1 MIQLAVSQP
10 RRRSGILARE
20 NTAGEGSMSIGR
32 AVRDL
37 IEARGLRP
45 AEVADRLGGKRDR
58 ATFYRLLSG
67 ETSDPRVSTLL
78 EICGALTTSPSE
90 LLQLAGMLQYQERSL
105 KLIDV
110 EHRQAFGEMQQ
121 LDEDDKRLCLALLRS
136 VIDLRAQRNEA
147 RPRRRA
153 SR

>member
-1 MIQLAVSQP
+1 MA
-10 RRRSGILARE
+10 
-20 NTAGEGSMSIGR
+20 IGT

-45 AEVADRLGGKRDR
+45 AEVADRLGGKRNR

-67 ETSDPRVSTLL
+67 ETNDPRVSTLL
-78 EICGALTTSPSE
+78 EICTSLTTSPSE
-90 LLQLAGMLQYQERSL
+90 LLQLAGLLQYQERSL

-110 EHRQAFGEMQQ
+110 ELRQAFGELQQ
-121 LDEDDKRLCLALLRS
+121 LDEDDKRLCLALLRG
-136 VIDLRAQRNEA
+136 VIDLRAQRSEA

-153 SR
+153 SRLLSKV

>member
-1 MIQLAVSQP
+1 MRRFSRWSRNRAIKVIYSP
-10 RRRSGILARE
+10 RMSGRRDA
-20 NTAGEGSMSIGR
+20 MSIGK

-45 AEVADRLGGKRDR
+45 AEVADRLGGKRNR

-67 ETSDPRVSTLL
+67 ETNDPRVSTLL
-78 EICGALTTSPSE
+78 
-90 LLQLAGMLQYQERSL
+90 QLAGLLQYQERSL

-110 EHRQAFGEMQQ
+110 ELRQAFGEMQQ

-136 VIDLRAQRNEA
+136 VI
-147 RPRRRA
+147 
-153 SR
+153 

>member
-1 MIQLAVSQP
+1 
-10 RRRSGILARE
+10 
-20 NTAGEGSMSIGR
+20 MSIGK

-45 AEVADRLGGKRDR
+45 AEVADRLGGKRNR

-78 EICGALTTSPSE
+78 EICNSLTTSPSE
-90 LLQLAGMLQYQERSL
+90 LLQLAGMLHYQERSL
-105 KLIDV
+105 ELIDV
-110 EHRQAFGEMQQ
+110 ELRQAFGELQA
-121 LDEDDKRLCLALLRS
+121 LSEDDKRVCLAMLRA

-147 RPRRRA
+147 RQRRRA
-153 SR
+153 SRLLQRN

>member
-1 MIQLAVSQP
+1 MA
-10 RRRSGILARE
+10 
-20 NTAGEGSMSIGR
+20 IGK

-45 AEVADRLGGKRDR
+45 AEVADRLGGKRNR

-67 ETSDPRVSTLL
+67 ETNDPRVSTLL
-78 EICGALTTSPSE
+78 EICHSLTTSPSE
-90 LLQLAGMLQYQERSL
+90 LLQLAGLLHFQERSL

-110 EHRQAFGEMQQ
+110 ELRQAFGELQG
-121 LDEDDKRLCLALLRS
+121 LNEDDKRLCLTLLRS
-136 VIDLRAQRNEA
+136 VIDLRAQRDAN

-153 SR
+153 SRLLQQAAAE

>member
-1 MIQLAVSQP
+1 
-10 RRRSGILARE
+10 
-20 NTAGEGSMSIGR
+20 MSIGK

-45 AEVADRLGGKRDR
+45 AEVADRLGGKRNR

-67 ETSDPRVSTLL
+67 ETNDPRVSTLL
-78 EICGALTTSPSE
+78 EICSALTTSPSE
-90 LLQLAGMLQYQERSL
+90 LLQLAGLLQYQERSL

-110 EHRQAFGEMQQ
+110 ELRQAFGEMQQ
-121 LDEDDKRLCLALLRS
+121 LDEEDKRLCLALLRG
-136 VIDLRAQRNEA
+136 VIDLRAQRAET

-153 SR
+153 SRLLQKV

>member
-1 MIQLAVSQP
+1 MA
-10 RRRSGILARE
+10 
-20 NTAGEGSMSIGR
+20 IGT

-45 AEVADRLGGKRDR
+45 AEVADRLGGKRNR

-67 ETSDPRVSTLL
+67 ETNDPRVSTLL
-78 EICGALTTSPSE
+78 EICSALTTSPCE
-90 LLQLAGMLQYQERSL
+90 LLQLAGLLQYQERSL

-110 EHRQAFGEMQQ
+110 ELRQAFGEMQQ
-121 LDEDDKRLCLALLRS
+121 LDEDDKRLCLALLRG
-136 VIDLRAQRNEA
+136 VIDLRAQRSEA

-153 SR
+153 SRLLSKV

>member
-1 MIQLAVSQP
+1 
-10 RRRSGILARE
+10 
-20 NTAGEGSMSIGR
+20 MSIGK

-45 AEVADRLGGKRDR
+45 AEVADRLGGKRNR

-67 ETSDPRVSTLL
+67 ETNDPRVSTLL
-78 EICGALTTSPSE
+78 EICNALTTSPSE
-90 LLQLAGMLQYQERSL
+90 LLQLAGLLQYQERSL

-110 EHRQAFGEMQQ
+110 ELRQAFGEMQQ
-121 LDEDDKRLCLALLRS
+121 LDEEDKRLCLALLRG
-136 VIDLRAQRNEA
+136 VIDLRAQRSDA

-153 SR
+153 SRLLQKVGQS

>member
-1 MIQLAVSQP
+1 MA
-10 RRRSGILARE
+10 
-20 NTAGEGSMSIGR
+20 IGK

-45 AEVADRLGGKRDR
+45 AEVADRLGGKRNR

-67 ETSDPRVSTLL
+67 ETNDPRVSTLL
-78 EICGALTTSPSE
+78 EICHSLTTSPSE
-90 LLQLAGMLQYQERSL
+90 LLQLAGMLHFQERSL

-110 EHRQAFGEMQQ
+110 ELRQAFGELQS
-121 LDEDDKRLCLALLRS
+121 LNEDDKRLCLTLLRS
-136 VIDLRAQRNEA
+136 VIDLRAQRDAN

-153 SR
+153 SRLLQQAAAE

>member
-1 MIQLAVSQP
+1 MA
-10 RRRSGILARE
+10 
-20 NTAGEGSMSIGR
+20 IGK

-45 AEVADRLGGKRDR
+45 AEVADRLGGKRNR

-67 ETSDPRVSTLL
+67 ETNDPRVSTLL

-90 LLQLAGMLQYQERSL
+90 LLQLAGLLQYQERSL

-110 EHRQAFGEMQQ
+110 ELRQAFGEMQQ
-121 LDEDDKRLCLALLRS
+121 LDEEDKRLCLALLRS

-153 SR
+153 SRLLQKV

>member
-1 MIQLAVSQP
+1 
-10 RRRSGILARE
+10 
-20 NTAGEGSMSIGR
+20 MSIGK

-45 AEVADRLGGKRDR
+45 AEVADRLGGKRNR

-67 ETSDPRVSTLL
+67 ETNDPRVSTLL
-78 EICGALTTSPSE
+78 EICSSLTTSPSE
-90 LLQLAGMLQYQERSL
+90 LLQLAGLLTYQERSL

-110 EHRQAFGEMQQ
+110 ELRQAFGEMQQ
-121 LDEDDKRLCLALLRS
+121 LEDEDKRLCLALLRS
-136 VIDLRAQRNEA
+136 VIDLRSQRGEQ

-153 SR
+153 SRLLQKV

>member
-1 MIQLAVSQP
+1 
-10 RRRSGILARE
+10 
-20 NTAGEGSMSIGR
+20 MSIGK

-45 AEVADRLGGKRDR
+45 AEVADRLGGKRNR

-67 ETSDPRVSTLL
+67 ETNDPRVSTLL
-78 EICGALTTSPSE
+78 EICSSLTTSPSE
-90 LLQLAGMLQYQERSL
+90 LLQLAGLLTYQERSL

-110 EHRQAFGEMQQ
+110 ELRQAFGEMQQ
-121 LDEDDKRLCLALLRS
+121 LEDDDKRLCLALLRS
-136 VIDLRAQRNEA
+136 VIDLRAQRAEQ

-153 SR
+153 SRMLQKV

>member
-1 MIQLAVSQP
+1 
-10 RRRSGILARE
+10 
-20 NTAGEGSMSIGR
+20 MSIGK

-45 AEVADRLGGKRDR
+45 AEVADRLGGKRNR

-67 ETSDPRVSTLL
+67 ETNDPRVSTLL
-78 EICGALTTSPSE
+78 EICSSLTTSPSE
-90 LLQLAGMLQYQERSL
+90 LLQLAGLLQYQERSL

-110 EHRQAFGEMQQ
+110 ELRQAFGEMQQ
-121 LDEDDKRLCLALLRS
+121 LDDEDKRLCLALLRS
-136 VIDLRAQRNEA
+136 VIDLRVQRAEA

-153 SR
+153 SS

>member
-1 MIQLAVSQP
+1 
-10 RRRSGILARE
+10 
-20 NTAGEGSMSIGR
+20 MSIGK

-45 AEVADRLGGKRDR
+45 AEVADRLGGKRNR

-67 ETSDPRVSTLL
+67 ETNDPRVSTLL
-78 EICGALTTSPSE
+78 EICSSLTTSPSE
-90 LLQLAGMLQYQERSL
+90 LLQLAGLLTYQERSL

-110 EHRQAFGEMQQ
+110 ELRQAFGEMQQ
-121 LDEDDKRLCLALLRS
+121 LEEEDKRLCLALLRS
-136 VIDLRAQRNEA
+136 VIDLRAQRSEQ

-153 SR
+153 SRLLQKV

>member
-1 MIQLAVSQP
+1 
-10 RRRSGILARE
+10 
-20 NTAGEGSMSIGR
+20 MSIGT

-45 AEVADRLGGKRDR
+45 AEVADRLGGRRNR

-78 EICGALTTSPSE
+78 EICNSLTTSPSE
-90 LLQLAGMLQYQERSL
+90 LLQLAGLLHYQDRSL

-110 EHRQAFGEMQQ
+110 ELRQAFGELQS
-121 LDEDDKRLCLALLRS
+121 LNDDDKRLCLTMLRS
-136 VIDLRAQRNEA
+136 VIDLRANRNEA
-147 RPRRRA
+147 RSRRRT
-153 SR
+153 SRVLQKDGDGPEETAPIAILQKNTDR